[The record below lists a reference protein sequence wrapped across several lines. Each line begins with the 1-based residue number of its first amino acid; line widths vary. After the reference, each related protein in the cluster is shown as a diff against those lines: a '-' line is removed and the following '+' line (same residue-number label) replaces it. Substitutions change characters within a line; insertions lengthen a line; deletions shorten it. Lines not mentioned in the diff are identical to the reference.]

1 MAVVDLYT
9 GSARLSEAL
18 VQLEAAWGR
27 VRVTWND
34 ESRHHF
40 EAEHIEEITPTVR
53 LTLDAINRLAE
64 VFARAERACLDEER

>member
-1 MAVVDLYT
+1 
-9 GSARLSEAL
+9 
-18 VQLEAAWGR
+18 
-27 VRVTWND
+27 VTWND
-34 ESRHHF
+34 KSRHHF